1 MDNTPS
7 RPISRE
13 EKAAA
18 EMGNRLLDFIECLEA
33 RILESDIVS
42 WQFTD
47 LTDAA
52 HILLLIARAKM
63 AFHQRDD
70 DQFWFLLARIDDAQG
85 A

>member
-1 MDNTPS
+1 MENTSS
-7 RPISRE
+7 RPVSRE

-33 RILESDIVS
+33 RILASDIVS

-63 AFHQRDD
+63 AFHQGDD
-70 DQFWFLLARIDDAQG
+70 DQFWFLLASIDDAL
-85 A
+85 AA

>member
-1 MDNTPS
+1 MENTSS
-7 RPISRE
+7 RPVSRE

-52 HILLLIARAKM
+52 HILLLIAGPRWPSIRETTISSG
-63 AFHQRDD
+63 FCWRS
-70 DQFWFLLARIDDAQG
+70 IDDAQG